1 MVYCLVQCVQTVVCV
16 RACLCVYQPVRNLKA
31 GSASEPIILILLKKG
46 KVTPYVDLAKASMSR
61 LVPVSVS
68 PN

>member
-1 MVYCLVQCVQTVVCV
+1 MCADV
-16 RACLCVYQPVRNLKA
+16 AHWPVRNLKA

-46 KVTPYVDLAKASMSR
+46 NVTPYVALAKASMSR

-68 PN
+68 PNCPQGKARTLK